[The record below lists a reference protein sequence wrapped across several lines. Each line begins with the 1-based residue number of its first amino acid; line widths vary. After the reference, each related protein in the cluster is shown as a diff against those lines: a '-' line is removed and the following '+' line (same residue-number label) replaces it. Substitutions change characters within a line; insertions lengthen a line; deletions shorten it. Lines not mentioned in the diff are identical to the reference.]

1 MNRWVVIVGLLA
13 ALLVSP
19 MIAGPA
25 SAADVSV
32 TLVAFNVNWH
42 VGSEGAATT
51 PTITVSPGDT
61 LRLQVHNHDGFG
73 HTFTFPHFTVNRTL
87 AAGSS
92 ANPTVIFVNITTST
106 ADNGRWQFYCAVAG
120 HAPGAN
126 ESRTGMVGW
135 VQVSAPAPRPTPGF
149 EVVLVIAALA
159 VVAIAVRAF
168 PRQKK

>member
-32 TLVAFNVNWH
+32 TLIAFNVNWH
-42 VGSEGAATT
+42 VGSETAAAT

-61 LRLQVHNHDGFG
+61 LRLQVHNHDAFG
-73 HTFTFPHFTVNRTL
+73 HTFTFPHFTVNQPL

-92 ANPTVIFVNITTST
+92 TNPTVIFVNITTST
-106 ADNGRWQFYCAVAG
+106 SDNGRWQFYCSIPG
-120 HAPGAN
+120 HAPGTN

-135 VQVSAPAPRPTPGF
+135 VQVSTPAPRPTPGF
-149 EVVLVIAALA
+149 DVVLVIAALA
-159 VVAIAVRAF
+159 VVAVSVRALH
-168 PRQKK
+168 RRKK